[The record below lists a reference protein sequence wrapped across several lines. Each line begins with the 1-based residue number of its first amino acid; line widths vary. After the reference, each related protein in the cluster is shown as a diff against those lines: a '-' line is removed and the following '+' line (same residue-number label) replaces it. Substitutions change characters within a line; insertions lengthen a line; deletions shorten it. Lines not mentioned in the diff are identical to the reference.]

1 VPRIEVSP
9 AFRRSFKR
17 FQKRGSG
24 SVEQVALVIGQLEQ
38 EPFAAFL
45 GTHKLKGELRGY
57 WSCSA
62 GYDLRIVFE
71 WFQDDDLILLVDIG
85 THDEVY

>member
-1 VPRIEVSP
+1 
-9 AFRRSFKR
+9 
-17 FQKRGSG
+17 
-24 SVEQVALVIGQLEQ
+24 LVIGQLER
-38 EPFAAFL
+38 EPFAPAL

-71 WFQDDDLILLVDIG
+71 WLQDKDLILLVDIG